1 MGPGSKISFSR
12 VTVEEA
18 NDIYKKSEARID
30 QILEHVEN
38 NSFNIREGRSMK
50 LKVNGKSYSVE
61 VNEIV

>member
-1 MGPGSKISFSR
+1 
-12 VTVEEA
+12 VEEA
-18 NDIYKKSEARID
+18 NAIYRKSEAGIEE
-30 QILEHVEN
+30 ILEHVEN